1 MALEHDLDYA
11 SFGEVLTEVKDVA
24 VFDLARYVVRLPK
37 RYRDI
42 LQPAPVGVYARGVL
56 EPILTFSEKTRY
68 FTSKQYKTAPKFPDV
83 LNFEQFA
90 TSKQAIVDK
99 DGKVIH
105 VCPAMVKDLFSTEC
119 SFEYSAV
126 HLVGIAT
133 WDTMRRLHRH
143 TSPTSTLQKRQL
155 CPDNY
160 VTDGALEHIDYE
172 DQPGI
177 TKLVDRL
184 LDFVG
189 RDIHHQYHLA
199 LKNTTLTVEKGNDY
213 RVIEYYRERFSSLEE
228 SELFKQV
235 TGTYR

>member
-1 MALEHDLDYA
+1 MTTLEHDLDYA
-11 SFGEVLTEVKDVA
+11 SFGEVLTEVRDVA

-42 LQPAPVGVYARGVL
+42 LLPAPVGVYARGVL

-68 FTSKQYKTAPKFPDV
+68 FTKRQYETPPKFPDI

-90 TSKQAIVDK
+90 ESKQPVVDK

-105 VCPAMVKDLFSTEC
+105 VCPALAKDLFSTEC
-119 SFEYSAV
+119 SFDYSAV
-126 HLVGIAT
+126 HLAAIAV
-133 WDTMRRLHRH
+133 WDTLSRLHRH
-143 TSPTSTLQKRQL
+143 TSPTTTLQKRQL
-155 CPDNY
+155 NPNNY
-160 VTDGALEHIDYE
+160 VTDGALDQIDYE

-177 TKLVDRL
+177 IRMTERL

-189 RDIHHQYHLA
+189 RDIQHHYHVA

-213 RVIEYYRERFSSLEE
+213 RVIEYYRERFQQVEE
-228 SELFKQV
+228 LRLSPEHS
-235 TGTYR
+235 